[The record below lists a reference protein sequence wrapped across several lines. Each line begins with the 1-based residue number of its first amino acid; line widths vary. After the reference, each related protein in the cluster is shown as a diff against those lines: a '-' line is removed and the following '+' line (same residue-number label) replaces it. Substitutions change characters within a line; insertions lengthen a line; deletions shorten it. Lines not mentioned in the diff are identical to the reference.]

1 MRSMVE
7 LVGALV
13 LALGALGGGAKVP
26 VPSPP
31 EHVPGSPPER
41 PEVPGSEEEARD
53 RAGVA
58 FIELATELAGRHRF
72 RVFVLAPA
80 APTGD

>member
-1 MRSMVE
+1 MRWSWPS
-7 LVGALV
+7 GRWA
-13 LALGALGGGAKVP
+13 A
-26 VPSPP
+26 SPP

-58 FIELATELAGRHRF
+58 FTELATELAGRHRF

-80 APTGD
+80 APTCD

>member
-1 MRSMVE
+1 M
-7 LVGALV
+7 
-13 LALGALGGGAKVP
+13 
-26 VPSPP
+26 PSPP

-41 PEVPGSEEEARD
+41 QEVPGSEEEARD

-58 FIELATELAGRHRF
+58 FTELATELAGRHRF